1 MRGVVGDLAAGGR
14 HPAVNAAKTDSKLSN
29 FSVVARLT
37 RGALPKG
44 GGEIAAPAPFFTK
57 PPGRRARFSRSP
69 SPPGD
74 VSTIHTFDFHGG
86 DAVVMHQSTTDTCV
100 GSARCKDIRSELC
113 IPVQVRSF
121 VSRFLKLRLTY
132 TGTADALQSPG
143 LCLARHRHTSCAK
156 LWTTLWKWI
165 WPPCSTCITHVL
177 RRSGTAR
184 PCAPAKMIQVLDN
197 FSELDV
203 EMS

>member
-1 MRGVVGDLAAGGR
+1 MAPAYCLRASDIGPGANPQTPSNTLELSSEVLQGMGESKNVKDVADLLQQRFPVCNVDQMRGVVGDLAAGGR

-29 FSVVARLT
+29 SSVVARLT

-121 VSRFLKLRLTY
+121 V
-132 TGTADALQSPG
+132 
-143 LCLARHRHTSCAK
+143 
-156 LWTTLWKWI
+156 
-165 WPPCSTCITHVL
+165 
-177 RRSGTAR
+177 
-184 PCAPAKMIQVLDN
+184 
-197 FSELDV
+197 
-203 EMS
+203 

>member
-1 MRGVVGDLAAGGR
+1 MGGVVGDLAAGGR

-132 TGTADALQSPG
+132 HL
-143 LCLARHRHTSCAK
+143 TSNGRSFW
-156 LWTTLWKWI
+156 WTTLWKWI

-177 RRSGTAR
+177 RLSGTGR
-184 PCAPAKMIQVLDN
+184 RCAPAKMIQVLDN